1 MFTTLTSLPLYLS
14 VSPYNL
20 STTLIG
26 ILFLPGG
33 VAMLIAAMIGG
44 MLSDKSA
51 EVFPKAPEGRLIY
64 SIPFMLLVP
73 IGSVAFGFSLAYGT
87 NLGYV
92 LVSQSVLAFG
102 QAAQMPTVMGYLTAA
117 RPKNAA
123 AVGSVMTFVCFAGAA
138 ISIAVS
144 QAITDAVGLEY
155 FYVILA
161 GISALAVGWAAYDCT
176 RKAL

>member
-1 MFTTLTSLPLYLS
+1 
-14 VSPYNL
+14 
-20 STTLIG
+20 
-26 ILFLPGG
+26 
-33 VAMLIAAMIGG
+33 MLIAALVGG
-44 MLSDKSA
+44 ILSDMSA
-51 EVFPKAPEGRLIY
+51 KRFPKAPEGRLIY
-64 SIPFMLLVP
+64 SIPFMIMVP

-138 ISIAVS
+138 VSIAVS
-144 QAITDAVGLEY
+144 DVITNAVGLEY

-161 GISALAVGWAAYDCT
+161 GLSALAVAWSAYDCAC
-176 RKAL
+176 KALYQ